1 MKKFFEFFAKRHM
14 LATLLTLIILMLGLG
29 SLLTIKRDIFPNVDF
44 GVMEIATFYP
54 GASPEDVELNVTN
67 KIEDQLK
74 NVVGIDK
81 IISVSLENLSHIQ
94 VILDPD
100 IKDIEKVKWDIRDSV
115 GRVTD
120 FPDAVTETPLI
131 TEIDTSLMQ
140 IIDIGITAF
149 EGAGSPLLRIVILYP
164 FPRRLAPPET
174 DIAPAVIIVSTA
186 RHHIADSHDL
196 RIAARQESPQVIGAL
211 VANADATH
219 NDSITRRIRSENR

>member
-140 IIDIGITAF
+140 IIDIGITGDIPYN
-149 EGAGSPLLRIVILYP
+149 ELR
-164 FPRRLAPPET
+164 
-174 DIAPAVIIVSTA
+174 DIAKYFEDKLLELSGISRITKVGYRAREIKVEVGPRYMDEYQIPLREIIRVIQS
-186 RHHIADSHDL
+186 R
-196 RIAARQESPQVIGAL
+196 
-211 VANADATH
+211 N
-219 NDSITRRIRSENR
+219 IRSTGGTFE